1 MTALSYAADLGAKN
15 QKHGKKSGWHKSQP
29 IHF

>member
-15 QKHGKKSGWHKSQP
+15 QNGKKLGWHKSQP